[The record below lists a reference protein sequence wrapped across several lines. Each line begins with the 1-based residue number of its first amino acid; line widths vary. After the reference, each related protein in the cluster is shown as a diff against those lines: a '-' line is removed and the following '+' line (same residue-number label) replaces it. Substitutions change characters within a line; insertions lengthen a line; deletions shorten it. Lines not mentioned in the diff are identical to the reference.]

1 MNRLQS
7 IAIVI
12 LVSSSVFASRAR
24 AQSDCDAAAIEAGT
38 EGCEESDSVADKTT
52 SDEVLSS
59 ETEEEQATAESEPVE
74 ATPENV
80 TADIRNAEATNT
92 ATAPVAD
99 TPATPTE
106 PSVEERIRQG
116 QAQTQMERD
125 KDTADLRRR
134 EAADPCFP
142 DRNGGNLSTTRQI
155 KFIHSGAYIAEF
167 FAEWESPCARSSG
180 RWQSGQKTAGY
191 TYTLSIPMSVT
202 RIKVRATNQTGL
214 VWQPNKTIF
223 DLNDMPAI
231 LNKCFEVGGTTLNSN
246 MSNCKL
252 Q

>member
-1 MNRLQS
+1 MNRLQW

-12 LVSSSVFASRAR
+12 LVSSGVFALRAQ
-24 AQSDCDAAAIEAGT
+24 AQSDCDAAAIEAGA
-38 EGCEESDSVADKTT
+38 EGCEESDAVADETT
-52 SDEVLSS
+52 SDEILNNES
-59 ETEEEQATAESEPVE
+59 EAQQATQESEPVE

-80 TADIRNAEATNT
+80 NGVIRNAEATDT

-99 TPATPTE
+99 TPAVPTE
-106 PSVEERIRQG
+106 PSLEERIRQG
-116 QAQTQMERD
+116 QARTQAEHD

-142 DRNGGNLSTTRQI
+142 DSNGGNLNTTRQI
-155 KFIHSGAYIAEF
+155 KFIHNGAYIAEF

-180 RWQSGQKTAGY
+180 RWQSGQKTSGY

-214 VWQPNKTIF
+214 VWQPNNTIF

-231 LNKCFEVGGTTLNSN
+231 LNKCFKVGGTTLNSN
-246 MSNCKL
+246 VTNCEF
-252 Q
+252 

>member
-1 MNRLQS
+1 MQW

-12 LVSSSVFASRAR
+12 LVSSSAFASRAR
-24 AQSDCDAAAIEAGT
+24 SQSDCSAAAIETGT
-38 EGCEESDSVADKTT
+38 EGCKESGTVADKTT

-80 TADIRNAEATNT
+80 NGDIRNAEATNT

-99 TPATPTE
+99 IPPASTE
-106 PSVEERIRQG
+106 PSLEERIRQG
-116 QAQTQMERD
+116 QAQAQMERD

-142 DRNGGNLSTTRQI
+142 DRNGGNLNTTRQI
-155 KFIHSGAYIAEF
+155 KFIHNGAYIADF
-167 FAEWESPCARSSG
+167 FAEWESACASSSG

-202 RIKVRATNQTGL
+202 HIKVRATNQTGL
-214 VWQPNKTIF
+214 VWKPNNTIF

-231 LNKCFEVGGTTLNSN
+231 LNNCFEVGGTTLNSN
-246 MSNCKL
+246 MSNCKS